1 MQIYLKILRNL
12 LVLILILGLIGV
24 SILYFHGML
33 PYLNFETTILLLKN
47 GINIF
52 KLQTN
57 NFGVNYID
65 PCSLELLI
73 LELQG
78 KLN

>member
-1 MQIYLKILRNL
+1 MLIYIKILRNIL
-12 LVLILILGLIGV
+12 LLLFIIGLIGV
-24 SILYFHGML
+24 VILHFHGIL
-33 PYLNFETTILLLKN
+33 HYLDFETTFLLLKN

-57 NFGVNYID
+57 DFGVNYID

-73 LELQG
+73 LELKG
-78 KLN
+78 ELN